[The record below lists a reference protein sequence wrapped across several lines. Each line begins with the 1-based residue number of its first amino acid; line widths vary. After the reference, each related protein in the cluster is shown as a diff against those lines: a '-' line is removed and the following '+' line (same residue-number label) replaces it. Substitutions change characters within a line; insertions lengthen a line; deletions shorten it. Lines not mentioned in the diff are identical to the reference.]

1 MKKICF
7 TVLIL
12 LFAVCANAETVDV
25 MWHKVDDNNYV
36 YKDGIVGTED
46 RYGFT
51 FLLKSY
57 NKGQYESVNGNKIQY
72 TLTQYTLD
80 CGKRSY
86 KTGEIDSYGIRDNF
100 VYVDYNKFAQF
111 QPIVPGTAISELY
124 KKLCRP

>member
-57 NKGQYESVNGNKIQY
+57 NKRAV
-72 TLTQYTLD
+72 
-80 CGKRSY
+80 
-86 KTGEIDSYGIRDNF
+86 
-100 VYVDYNKFAQF
+100 
-111 QPIVPGTAISELY
+111 
-124 KKLCRP
+124 